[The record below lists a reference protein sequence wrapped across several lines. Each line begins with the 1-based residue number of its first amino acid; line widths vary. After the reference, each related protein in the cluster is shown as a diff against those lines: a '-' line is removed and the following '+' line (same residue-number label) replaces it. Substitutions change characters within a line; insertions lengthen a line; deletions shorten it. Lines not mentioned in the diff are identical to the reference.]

1 VSNLPYSPELSWPNG
16 QPFSDRFSDPY
27 FSMDNGLEESTYVF
41 LKHNGIP
48 ERWHN
53 WPWDKQNSFC
63 IIETG
68 FGTGLNFLRTWQLWR
83 QHLQSNQNTSG
94 WLHFTS
100 IERFPLSK
108 EQLTQALDLW
118 PLLGDLPSLL
128 LDQYPHLVGGEHHLV
143 WPNERISLTLYW
155 DDIKEALPQINGP
168 VHAWYL
174 DGFAPSKNPEM
185 WSDDLF
191 KQMRRISQSYVQHE
205 PATVAT
211 FTSAGLVRRGLRGA
225 GFDVQKQQGFG
236 RKREMLAG
244 QFTRLMGP
252 EQPPYFHNKPWL
264 ITNTQ
269 PTKSVIVIGAGLAG
283 TTTAR
288 ALAERGIN
296 VLVIDQH
303 GIAKQGSGNPQGGLY
318 IKLATQ
324 DGAML
329 TRFYLTAYQYALNFL
344 RHYLGE
350 GTSDNP
356 YWQQCGMLQLA
367 YNDAEGKR
375 QQQLLNHTHIPAELA
390 YAVNAQE
397 ASALANTRLE
407 KGGLFFPTSGW
418 VSPADLCRRLLDHPN
433 ISFQQAQATS
443 IYKGAKD
450 WIVDTDSGLFK
461 ASDLVLATAYETK
474 SLLKD
479 SHLPIRFSRGQL
491 SYVKRDIAQNLSTVI
506 CGKSFIA
513 PAKSDTH
520 CIGATFGTGDANT
533 SMEDKDHI
541 HNLEHLGGMAEQWQS
556 AVEKSGL
563 ALVQGGRVG
572 FRCTTPD
579 HLPIVG
585 LAPISQEFVQT
596 FAQMAKNANQI
607 ATVPAPLMQG
617 LWLNLGHGAKG
628 LISTPLCAEIIA
640 NQITQGAMPIGNSIR
655 EALWPG
661 RFLVRKLI
669 RSEFTK

>member
-1 VSNLPYSPELSWPNG
+1 
-16 QPFSDRFSDPY
+16 
-27 FSMDNGLEESTYVF
+27 
-41 LKHNGIP
+41 
-48 ERWHN
+48 
-53 WPWDKQNSFC
+53 
-63 IIETG
+63 
-68 FGTGLNFLRTWQLWR
+68 
-83 QHLQSNQNTSG
+83 
-94 WLHFTS
+94 
-100 IERFPLSK
+100 
-108 EQLTQALDLW
+108 
-118 PLLGDLPSLL
+118 
-128 LDQYPHLVGGEHHLV
+128 
-143 WPNERISLTLYW
+143 
-155 DDIKEALPQINGP
+155 
-168 VHAWYL
+168 
-174 DGFAPSKNPEM
+174 
-185 WSDDLF
+185 
-191 KQMRRISQSYVQHE
+191 
-205 PATVAT
+205 
-211 FTSAGLVRRGLRGA
+211 
-225 GFDVQKQQGFG
+225 
-236 RKREMLAG
+236 
-244 QFTRLMGP
+244 
-252 EQPPYFHNKPWL
+252 
-264 ITNTQ
+264 
-269 PTKSVIVIGAGLAG
+269 
-283 TTTAR
+283 
-288 ALAERGIN
+288 
-296 VLVIDQH
+296 
-303 GIAKQGSGNPQGGLY
+303 
-318 IKLATQ
+318 
-324 DGAML
+324 ML

-344 RHYLGE
+344 RHYLGK

-356 YWQQCGMLQLA
+356 YWQQCGMGRLA
-367 YNDAEGKR
+367 YNDGEGKR
-375 QQQLLNHTHIPAELA
+375 QKRLVNHRHIPAELG

-397 ASALANTRLE
+397 VSALANARLE
-407 KGGLFFPTSGW
+407 KGGLCFPTSGRG
-418 VSPADLCRRLLDHPN
+418 SAADLCGRLLDQPN

-443 IYKGAKD
+443 IYKGPKD

-479 SHLPIRFSRGQL
+479 SHLPIRFTRGQL